1 MRRKNDIGFLFVDN
15 CDNFF
20 DRRRCER
27 LLRSSAGHACFQ
39 YGRTR
44 RDISHVEY
52 LGPAKAEPA
61 ISDYQAV
68 FFRRK
73 LTRHSLHSE
82 CAAARHNGHRV
93 GVVHL
98 FQRRRYVRH
107 RGLKR
112 AGHVIDRAV
121 RVDDRIFEQT
131 VRIDVGQQAGHMDSP
146 CNKCILVMLRI
157 HKWQRRPH
165 SILHD
170 TMEFS
175 RFLPHSSHSVIN
187 TNKKMKAAQTL
198 RIYTDRSNEIHR
210 EYLGNPVLRD
220 QYTDF
225 VAWQVQY
232 MSPFY
237 EDHRSGQGHA
247 AAVDFFIS
255 DLTGINISRRDQ
267 DLAKVVPVMTR
278 MLPDRALQALADA
291 MTLNARV
298 LEINLSICQEL
309 FRDRELD
316 NEISERDYCL
326 ACRRAS
332 SLEECL
338 ELVSLTRLVGED
350 LQRIIK
356 IPILG
361 VILRAMRSP
370 ARLAGFGEMQDFLE
384 TGYRTFS
391 AVDDVNRFLDDMSI
405 RTTEIFTSVYNEPL
419 ENLQR

>member
-1 MRRKNDIGFLFVDN
+1 
-15 CDNFF
+15 
-20 DRRRCER
+20 
-27 LLRSSAGHACFQ
+27 
-39 YGRTR
+39 
-44 RDISHVEY
+44 
-52 LGPAKAEPA
+52 
-61 ISDYQAV
+61 
-68 FFRRK
+68 
-73 LTRHSLHSE
+73 
-82 CAAARHNGHRV
+82 
-93 GVVHL
+93 
-98 FQRRRYVRH
+98 
-107 RGLKR
+107 
-112 AGHVIDRAV
+112 
-121 RVDDRIFEQT
+121 
-131 VRIDVGQQAGHMDSP
+131 
-146 CNKCILVMLRI
+146 
-157 HKWQRRPH
+157 
-165 SILHD
+165 
-170 TMEFS
+170 MEFS
-175 RFLPHSSHSVIN
+175 PFLSHSSHSVIN
-187 TNKKMKAAQTL
+187 ANKKMKAAQTL

-210 EYLGNPVLRD
+210 EYLDNPVLRD

-237 EDHRSGQGHA
+237 EDHRAGQGHA

-309 FRDRELD
+309 FSERELD
-316 NEISERDYCL
+316 YEISERDYCL

-350 LQRIIK
+350 LRRIIK
-356 IPILG
+356 FPILG

-419 ENLQR
+419 ANLQR